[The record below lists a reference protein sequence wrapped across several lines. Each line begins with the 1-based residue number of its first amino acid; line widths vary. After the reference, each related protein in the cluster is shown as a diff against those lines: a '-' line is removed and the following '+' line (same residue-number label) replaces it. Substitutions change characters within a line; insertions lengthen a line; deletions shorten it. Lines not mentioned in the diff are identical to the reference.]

1 MFGSGVVGSAVVVVM
16 GSMLVVVVG
25 SAVVVVMAVVVVVGF
40 GDVVVV
46 VMSVVVVVTN
56 VVVVVWMLGDEL
68 GCIVGDGVVGESD
81 GALVG
86 APQSGGESRA
96 GQNSQ
101 MNFLRCSHE
110 ASFQPRSPRGLSAR
124 SLLLDV
130 PKAMHFS

>member
-1 MFGSGVVGSAVVVVM
+1 MFGSGVVGSAVVVVV
-16 GSMLVVVVG
+16 GSMLVVVMG
-25 SAVVVVMAVVVVVGF
+25 SAVVVVMAV
-40 GDVVVV
+40 VVVV

-68 GCIVGDGVVGESD
+68 GCIVGDGVAGESD